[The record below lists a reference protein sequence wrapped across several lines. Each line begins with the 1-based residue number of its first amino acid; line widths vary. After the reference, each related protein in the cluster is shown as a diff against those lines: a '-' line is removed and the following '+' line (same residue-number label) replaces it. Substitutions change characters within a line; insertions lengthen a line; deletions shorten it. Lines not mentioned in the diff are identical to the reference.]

1 MPPHVAC
8 CKPQADA
15 GTTSLTWVAP
25 RTIVRRMITRARTSR
40 PLPRLAGLAIALLL
54 SLAACQENRDPAT
67 ADGTLHVFRDA
78 VMKKDGPAILGHCT
92 AATLAQLKELHAVVR
107 AQSQVIQSE
116 YPAEH
121 KVAAKAAYP
130 PGVLEAE
137 TPEALFAA
145 LMDRGLAE
153 LDTSEGLGA
162 GLIATA
168 VTQSDADHASVQ
180 TRAGE
185 AIDFAREGG
194 VWKTTVFEK
203 ELKARLAQATQFQQT
218 LTENLKVVAELNRL
232 QQLRQG
238 KPGEAPSPSSAP

>member
-1 MPPHVAC
+1 MIAS
-8 CKPQADA
+8 AL
-15 GTTSLTWVAP
+15 SP
-25 RTIVRRMITRARTSR
+25 RPR
-40 PLPRLAGLAIALLL
+40 PRLKGFVLALLL
-54 SLAACQENRDPAT
+54 TATGCQENRDPST

-78 VMKKDGPAILGHCT
+78 VMKKDGPAILGHCS
-92 AATLAQLKELHAVVR
+92 AATTAQLKELHALVR
-107 AQSQVIQSE
+107 AQAQTIQAE

-145 LMDRGLAE
+145 LMDRGLGE
-153 LDTSEGLGA
+153 LDTSEGLGS
-162 GLIATA
+162 GLTATA

-185 AIDFAREGG
+185 TVDFVRESGA
-194 VWKTTVFEK
+194 WKTTVFER
-203 ELKARLAQATQFQQT
+203 EIKARLNQATQFQQT
-218 LTENLKVVAELNRL
+218 LNENLKVVAELNRL

>member
-1 MPPHVAC
+1 M
-8 CKPQADA
+8 
-15 GTTSLTWVAP
+15 T
-25 RTIVRRMITRARTSR
+25 VRAHLSR
-40 PLPRLAGLAIALLL
+40 PQPRRAGLALTLVWV
-54 SLAACQENRDPAT
+54 LAMAGCQENRDPAT

-78 VMKKDGPAILGHCT
+78 LMKKDGPAILSHCS
-92 AATLAQLKELHAVVR
+92 AATLAQLKELHALLRVQ
-107 AQSQVIQSE
+107 AQTIQAE

-145 LMDRGLAE
+145 LVDRGLAE

-168 VTQSDADHASVQ
+168 VAQADADHASVQ

-185 AIDFAREGG
+185 TIDFAREGG
-194 VWKTTVFEK
+194 AWKTTVFER
-203 ELKARLAQATQFQQT
+203 ELKARLAQATQFQQR
-218 LTENLKVVAELNRL
+218 LAGNLKVVAELNRL

-238 KPGEAPSPSSAP
+238 KAGEVPSPSSAP